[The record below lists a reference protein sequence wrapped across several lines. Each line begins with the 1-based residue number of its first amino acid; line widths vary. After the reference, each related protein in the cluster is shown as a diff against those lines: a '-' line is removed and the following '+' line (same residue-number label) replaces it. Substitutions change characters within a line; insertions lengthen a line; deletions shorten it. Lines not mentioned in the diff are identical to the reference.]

1 MGSLSGGDLVV
12 GGLVVVLAVS
22 LVMMLVAKR
31 REENTFE
38 IVKDAELLAMPEA
51 EQESIQELYDKA
63 VGDYK
68 AIGQMAKK
76 LQRVPSMQRRVNAM
90 QAVSARLLGYLSKHP
105 EKTLLARSFI
115 ETYQDRARSLISQY
129 EELEN
134 TELSTAQVQETKRN
148 IEQTIDGFR
157 EAYTTSFE
165 HLLSDRLLDVN
176 AEISVMKQTMEADGI
191 KLKEMPAEDAVPA
204 EDAAAPDSFTVP
216 DGGPLRQPPCGR
228 GGQFIERQKHEQQ
241 QPAPLAPMGVPKYCR
256 KYGGRGGLKAPLA
269 PMGVPKF
276 LVNDVKHER
285 WINAALAILL
295 GAFGAHKFYQGRYGR
310 GFLYFL
316 LCSTGLSAI
325 LGVIEG
331 IRYLCMPLDQFYQS
345 IYLRYCH

>member
-191 KLKEMPAEDAVPA
+191 KLKEMPAEDAAPA
-204 EDAAAPDSFTVP
+204 EDTAAPDSFTVP
-216 DGGPLRQPPCGR
+216 DGAPFRQPSCGR
-228 GGQFIERQKHEQQ
+228 GYRFAKRHQNGPQQ
-241 QPAPLAPMGVPKYCR
+241 
-256 KYGGRGGLKAPLA
+256 LA

>member
-191 KLKEMPAEDAVPA
+191 KLKETPAEDAAPA
-204 EDAAAPDSFTVP
+204 EDTAAPDSFTVP

-228 GGQFIERQKHEQQ
+228 GGQFIERQKHEKQ
-241 QPAPLAPMGVPKYCR
+241 QPV
-256 KYGGRGGLKAPLA
+256 PLA

-276 LVNDVKHER
+276 LVNDVKHECY
-285 WINAALAILL
+285 INATLAILF
-295 GAFGAHKFYQGRYGR
+295 GAFGAHKFYQGRYWR
-310 GFLYFL
+310 GVLYFL
-316 LCSTGLSAI
+316 FCSTGLSAI

-331 IRYLCMPLDQFYQS
+331 IHYLTMPLDRFYQS

>member
-191 KLKEMPAEDAVPA
+191 KLKEMPAEDAAPA
-204 EDAAAPDSFTVP
+204 EDTAAPDSFTVP
-216 DGGPLRQPPCGR
+216 DGAPFRQPSCGR
-228 GGQFIERQKHEQQ
+228 GYRFAKRHQNGPQQ
-241 QPAPLAPMGVPKYCR
+241 LV
-256 KYGGRGGLKAPLA
+256 

>member
-191 KLKEMPAEDAVPA
+191 KLKEMPAEDAAPA
-204 EDAAAPDSFTVP
+204 EDTAAPDSFTVP

-241 QPAPLAPMGVPKYCR
+241 P
-256 KYGGRGGLKAPLA
+256 APLA

-276 LVNDVKHER
+276 LVNDVRHER